1 MPLCMHLHGH
11 DEGPHAGWLGSLK
24 GLRRDDERQKERERE
39 ERDGVEV
46 LMERKE
52 REEYEIEI
60 KEKEPVNECIKIQ
73 TGGQVSFHQVS
84 GKETEQINLHANS
97 TVATGSLCIN
107 PFLLQQSSQF

>member
-1 MPLCMHLHGH
+1 MT
-11 DEGPHAGWLGSLK
+11 
-24 GLRRDDERQKERERE
+24 RDRKRERE

-73 TGGQVSFHQVS
+73 TGGQVES
-84 GKETEQINLHANS
+84 LS
-97 TVATGSLCIN
+97 TR
-107 PFLLQQSSQF
+107 FLAKRLSRSIYMLILQ